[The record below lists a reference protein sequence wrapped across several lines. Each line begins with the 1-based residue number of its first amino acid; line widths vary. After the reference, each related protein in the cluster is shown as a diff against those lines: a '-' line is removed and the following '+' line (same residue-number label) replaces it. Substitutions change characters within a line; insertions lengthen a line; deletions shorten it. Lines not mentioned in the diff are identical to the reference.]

1 MLRSKIFKA
10 EPETAPIRVRVAQL
24 AGGVLIV
31 FPQGHFTCPYSFPA
45 LSSFPPSSCSLSTIS
60 QTGPS
65 LQSFVREVK
74 LQSLCQGFPHLVPL
88 VLFRLLAVTFSTRPD
103 QILFS
108 SSRDRDCSTE
118 QAARSTETHCEENTS
133 GVLQA
138 DSDFNR
144 QRFHLS
150 VALCRICCLG
160 S

>member
-1 MLRSKIFKA
+1 M
-10 EPETAPIRVRVAQL
+10 AQL
-24 AGGVLIV
+24 ACGVLVV
-31 FPQGHFTCPYSFPA
+31 FPQGHLTCPYSFPA
-45 LSSFPPSSCSLSTIS
+45 LSSFSLSSCSSSTVS

-74 LQSLCQGFPHLVPL
+74 LQNLCQGFPYLVPL

-103 QILFS
+103 QIVFS

-138 DSDFNR
+138 DSDLNR
-144 QRFHLS
+144 RRFHLS
-150 VALCRICCLG
+150 LALCSIHCLG